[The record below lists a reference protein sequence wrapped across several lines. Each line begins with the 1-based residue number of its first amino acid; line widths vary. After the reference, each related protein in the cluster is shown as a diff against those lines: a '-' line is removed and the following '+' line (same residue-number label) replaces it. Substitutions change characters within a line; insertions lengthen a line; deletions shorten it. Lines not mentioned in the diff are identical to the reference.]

1 MVKPTHF
8 VCKIE
13 NLINRIASIHPLGTH
28 NTLVVSIAL
37 FIDQKYRQSMIVTS
51 FYRLGTEAEAG

>member
-1 MVKPTHF
+1 MKPTHF

-13 NLINRIASIHPLGTH
+13 NSINRRANINHPLGTH

-37 FIDQKYRQSMIVTS
+37 FIDQKYRQSRDCHVILQT
-51 FYRLGTEAEAG
+51 RN